1 MKKVIYIILGIFIS
15 KIIFEFYINF
25 TKTEKYF
32 QNTYIEER
40 LTSYII
46 SINDLK
52 YKINIEGNIDINT
65 NHQIKIPYYISSS
78 KKVDLDEYKQVV
90 TLNNNYS
97 SENEHNA
104 KLILSY
110 PKQFGLSGNGYINAT
125 LEIDDKESSI
135 HDNKFK
141 TKQLEIEKDDGYT
154 LAEFT
159 YPRNFL
165 YNQYGVLE
173 IKVISGIKDKM
184 YKKRDNAGNIQSH
197 NFVYYPIV
205 SPITGKIWLNNNL
218 GAKYSDINNIYL
230 YGNLF
235 KQAKSI
241 VDVDAYGNLFQWG
254 RKSDGHEF
262 RNKQEL
268 SVNMNYPSDNPTH
281 NFHIISNKYPF
292 DWRVNKNDKLWDN
305 VDSINNVCPNG
316 WRLPTKVE
324 FENEFNAGLIL
335 NDNNNDLKLTMA
347 GYKLNNNSSSNI
359 LCEGLYG
366 NYWTKDV
373 SNSYAYFLIFNPN
386 YKGISTIY
394 KTAGFSVRC
403 IKD

>member
-1 MKKVIYIILGIFIS
+1 MQEIYKVII
-15 KIIFEFYINF
+15 
-25 TKTEKYF
+25 
-32 QNTYIEER
+32 
-40 LTSYII
+40 
-46 SINDLK
+46 
-52 YKINIEGNIDINT
+52 
-65 NHQIKIPYYISSS
+65 
-78 KKVDLDEYKQVV
+78 
-90 TLNNNYS
+90 
-97 SENEHNA
+97 
-104 KLILSY
+104 
-110 PKQFGLSGNGYINAT
+110 
-125 LEIDDKESSI
+125 
-135 HDNKFK
+135 
-141 TKQLEIEKDDGYT
+141 
-154 LAEFT
+154 
-159 YPRNFL
+159 
-165 YNQYGVLE
+165 
-173 IKVISGIKDKM
+173 
-184 YKKRDNAGNIQSH
+184 
-197 NFVYYPIV
+197 FVYYPIV

-373 SNSYAYFLIFNPN
+373 SNSYAYFSNI
-386 YKGISTIY
+386 
-394 KTAGFSVRC
+394 
-403 IKD
+403 